1 MASPPRAAAVN
12 QRGAAARTTS
22 CILAANEGD
31 EAPHAPPW
39 RCNLALGD
47 ARRSAATQHS
57 GRRAAARFC
66 AAGDAVRRSSA
77 TVSAAT
83 QQCVHDRGLR
93 RNNSSTAAVL
103 RWNRGRRCDATSAS
117 TGATIGGGG
126 AAMERSPVPPLCF
139 DVAHR
144 RRVSRARATNGSM
157 QRLRRGGGAAVQRR
171 DAVRR
176 TGGATVQH
184 SGGRAELQCNG
195 VVLRAGA
202 AELQFNIPVGG
213 RSCNAT
219 GRDDACRAVELQC
232 NVGAAATHGT
242 CRRRS
247 CNAT

>member
-22 CILAANEGD
+22 CILAAN
-31 EAPHAPPW
+31 
-39 RCNLALGD
+39 

-77 TVSAAT
+77 TVGAAT
-83 QQCVHDRGLR
+83 QQRVHGRGLR
-93 RNNSSTAAVL
+93 RNNSSTAVVL
-103 RWNRGRRCDATSAS
+103 RWNRGRCCDATSAS
-117 TGATIGGGG
+117 IGATIVGGG

-139 DVAHR
+139 DAAHM
-144 RRVSRARATNGSM
+144 RRVSRATNGSM
-157 QRLRRGGGAAVQRR
+157 QRLRRGGVAAVQRR
-171 DAVRR
+171 DAVCR

-184 SGGRAELQCNG
+184 SGGWAELQCNG

-202 AELQFNIPVGG
+202 VELQFNIPVSG

-232 NVGAAATHGT
+232 TWAPLQHAELVGGGAATQHG
-242 CRRRS
+242 RG
-247 CNAT
+247 